1 MRERGRCRGRPRIRR
16 RIEFEGPIRCYG
28 PKCNSPALEESVTL
42 LPEELELLKLV
53 DLYDFGQEEASAIMG
68 VSRRTIW
75 KDLHEAR
82 RKVTDALI
90 YGKRI
95 QIAGC
100 ERRIAG
106 LCPDEGSW
114 PEAISITGGATGRTN

>member
-1 MRERGRCRGRPRIRR
+1 MEI
-16 RIEFEGPIRCYG
+16 EGPLRCYA
-28 PKCNSPALEESVTL
+28 PRCDITEESEIVTL

-53 DLYDFGQEEASAIMG
+53 DVNGLGQEEASAVMG

-90 YGKRI
+90 HGKRI

-100 ERRIAG
+100 ERRVDG
-106 LCPDEGSW
+106 RCPDGARSW
-114 PEAISITGGATGRTN
+114 PGTEDQSCPPQPEESKK

>member
-1 MRERGRCRGRPRIRR
+1 MEM
-16 RIEFEGPIRCYG
+16 EGSLRCYA
-28 PKCNSPALEESVTL
+28 PRCDVNDEREIVTL

-53 DLYDFGQEEASAIMG
+53 DVNGLGQEEASAVMG

-100 ERRIAG
+100 ERRVDG
-106 LCPDEGSW
+106 RCPDDTKSW
-114 PEAISITGGATGRTN
+114 PETEHQSRPLHQEERKGRNKR